1 MAGLRARPFRFWA
14 MLSGMKTFFIVVLAG
29 YAALCAFMYFAQRG
43 LMYFPDRTRTV
54 PADAG
59 LPEAQEEKLA
69 TADGE
74 TIIVWHIAPRD
85 EKKPTIV
92 YFHGNGGALNLR
104 AQRFA
109 RLALEGFG
117 VVGVSYRGY
126 GGSSGSPTEEGLIA
140 DGVAAYEF
148 AAKLYSPARVVLWGE
163 SLGTGIAVA
172 VASEA
177 PVAKLVLETPFTSA
191 AEVGASVYPFLPVRL
206 LMKDQFRSDLR
217 IRNVK
222 ASVLIL
228 HGEKDSVVPIR
239 FGERLYEMIAAE
251 KKFARFPGGEH
262 YDLDRHGGLKAAMEF
277 LAAK

>member
-1 MAGLRARPFRFWA
+1 
-14 MLSGMKTFFIVVLAG
+14 MKTFVFILIAG

-43 LMYFPDRTRTV
+43 LMYFPDRLRTA

-59 LPEAQEEKLA
+59 LPEAKEEKLV

-74 TIIVWHIAPRD
+74 TIIVWHIPPRD
-85 EKKPTIV
+85 ETKPVVV

-104 AQRFA
+104 ARRFA
-109 RLALEGFG
+109 ALAAEGIG
-117 VVGVSYRGY
+117 VIGVSYRGY
-126 GGSSGSPTEEGLIA
+126 GGSTGMPSEDGLIA

-148 AAKLYSPARVVLWGE
+148 ASKRYSPARVALWGE
-163 SLGTGIAVA
+163 SLGSGVAIAVA
-172 VASEA
+172 AEA

-191 AEVGASVYPFLPVRL
+191 ADVGASVYFFLPVRL

-222 ASVLIL
+222 APVLIL
-228 HGEKDSVVPIR
+228 HGERDSVVPIA
-239 FGERLYEMIAAE
+239 FGERLFAMIAGE

-262 YDLDRHGGLKAAMEF
+262 YDLDRHGGLKAAADF
-277 LAAK
+277 LTAK

>member
-1 MAGLRARPFRFWA
+1 
-14 MLSGMKTFFIVVLAG
+14 MKTFVIVILAG

-43 LMYFPDRTRTV
+43 LMYFPDRMRTA

-59 LPEAQEEKLA
+59 LPEAKEEKIA

-74 TIIVWHIAPRD
+74 TIIVWHIPPRD
-85 EKKPTIV
+85 ETKPVVV
-92 YFHGNGGALNLR
+92 YFHGNGGALKLR

-109 RLALEGFG
+109 RLALEGIG

-126 GGSSGSPTEEGLIA
+126 GGSSGTPTEDGLIA

-148 AAKLYSPARVVLWGE
+148 AARRYTPARVALWGE

-191 AEVGASVYPFLPVRL
+191 AAVGAAVYPFLPVRW

-217 IRNVK
+217 IKNVK
-222 ASVLIL
+222 APVLIL
-228 HGEKDSVVPIR
+228 HGDNDNVVPIR
-239 FGERLYEMIAAE
+239 FGEQLYAMIEGE
-251 KKFARFPGGEH
+251 KKFVRVKGGQH

-277 LAAK
+277 LIQ

>member
-1 MAGLRARPFRFWA
+1 
-14 MLSGMKTFFIVVLAG
+14 MKTVLLLLAAG
-29 YAALCAFMYFAQRG
+29 YAAVCAFMYVGQRG
-43 LMYFPDRTRTV
+43 LMYFPDRTRTA

-59 LPEAQEEKLA
+59 LPEAKEEKLV

-74 TIIVWHIAPRD
+74 TILVWHIAPRD
-85 EKKPTIV
+85 ATKSVVV

-104 AQRFA
+104 IRRFA
-109 RLALEGFG
+109 ALAAEGVV

-126 GGSSGSPTEEGLIA
+126 GGSSGSPSEEGLIA

-148 AAKLYSPARVVLWGE
+148 AAKRYGAKRVALWGE
-163 SLGTGIAVA
+163 SLGTGVAVA

-177 PVAKLVLETPFTSA
+177 PVAKLILETPFTSA
-191 AEVGASVYPFLPVRL
+191 AAVGASIYWFLPVRL

-217 IRNVK
+217 VK
-222 ASVLIL
+222 AVKAPVLIL

-239 FGERLYEMIAAE
+239 FGEELFGLIEGE

-262 YDLDRHGGLKAAMEF
+262 YDLDRHGGLKAALEF
-277 LAAK
+277 LNN